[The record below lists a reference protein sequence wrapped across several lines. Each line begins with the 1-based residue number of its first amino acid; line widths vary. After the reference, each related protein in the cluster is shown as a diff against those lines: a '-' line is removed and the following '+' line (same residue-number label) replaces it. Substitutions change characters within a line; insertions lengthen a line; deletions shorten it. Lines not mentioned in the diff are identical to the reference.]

1 MGLRRRGQMR
11 IVRLAFLMSVVRR
24 ALLDS
29 QACQRLIPSPSP
41 QQTCC
46 QRAFLA
52 DGFKSYWRSL
62 GNVVSKSVV
71 DCSLMQASR

>member
-1 MGLRRRGQMR
+1 MSVDGPEKERTDVRR
-11 IVRLAFLMSVVRR
+11 VRLALRTVRGQVHLHLPR
-24 ALLDS
+24 G
-29 QACQRLIPSPSP
+29 
-41 QQTCC
+41 QTCC